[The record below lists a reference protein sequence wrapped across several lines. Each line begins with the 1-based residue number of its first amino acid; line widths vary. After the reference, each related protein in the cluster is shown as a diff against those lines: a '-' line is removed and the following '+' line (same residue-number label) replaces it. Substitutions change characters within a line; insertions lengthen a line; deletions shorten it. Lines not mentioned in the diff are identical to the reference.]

1 MKKPAKDEVVKRLRK
16 DLADARKKLRT
27 GIADARNEERQQA
40 KVIAQMFGDINLAL
54 LRLNARMDNADE
66 ERTKSFDK
74 LREGQEWLSKQAS
87 RTNTWLENCNAH
99 MWQTQNRLNAVRDI
113 LLNNLNLNKSAAIAR
128 LLGMVK
134 NGKTSTKKP

>member
-1 MKKPAKDEVVKRLRK
+1 MKKPASDEVVKKLRK

-54 LRLNARMDNADE
+54 LRLNARMDKADE
-66 ERTKSFDK
+66 ERSKSFEK
-74 LREGQEWLSKQAS
+74 LRESQARLSDQAF
-87 RTNTWLENCNAH
+87 RTNAWLEMCNAH
-99 MWQTQNRLNAVRDI
+99 LWQTQNRLNAVRDI

-134 NGKTSTKKP
+134 NGKTSTKKS